1 MEHLTEDQLNE
12 YLDNALEATIQER
25 MAKHLSGCAD
35 CRARL
40 ASLQTVFQALAALPE
55 EKPGCDLTPSVLRA
69 LPRKFSSLA
78 WRLALAV
85 QAGLSLGLLLLFVS
99 ILMDRLAG
107 IVQGLI
113 SQIPLPEL
121 KLPIP
126 LDLHFS
132 LPVIQLPHPPN
143 LPNLPIAITHANSAI
158 WLILGIA
165 AALLFVVGNFSLIFH
180 SSSEIRNNRRRMP

>member
-1 MEHLTEDQLNE
+1 MV
-12 YLDNALEATIQER
+12 
-25 MAKHLSGCAD
+25 S
-35 CRARL
+35 
-40 ASLQTVFQALAALPE
+40 
-55 EKPGCDLTPSVLRA
+55 TP
-69 LPRKFSSLA
+69 SSLA